1 MCFDVLFV
9 NICKSLHNRSLL
21 SGRRN
26 RSTSA
31 AVDSSSRQSQQ
42 NSLTLSTSIGSALY
56 ETVKPVPINTVGV
69 HHIRLRHATGRAHG
83 SSTSQLR
90 TPQRQRGGSGT
101 AGNIFSA
108 LIANN
113 SSNTADSDSVSTDPY
128 APAPW
133 IVLVAEVALAGDGA
147 LRVTVRSRL
156 SITNHSGVPLELCLY
171 SPVPSSYSNTANNTS
186 SSPTS
191 PTINTNSGTNSGSAI
206 SSPPLPLRQDTVLA
220 AGACMHVPLALITPQ
235 LKVLSRPVDGS
246 VKWGPV
252 VQSLRDI
259 DTRAAR
265 SKHRDADNV
274 FAVCAPDGR
283 GGYNSSSSSTS
294 RGTQSSTQQLVA
306 AADWCLH
313 GEIVCER
320 SSSSGT
326 DNRCAT
332 DDDYSGDAND
342 EMSTD
347 GTGTD
352 TAAYSKSGESPAS
365 ERSSSSPATAASMLR
380 QAKGA
385 FSDFA
390 DLFDI
395 STVTSPPK
403 AVVPLAAPTV
413 SPLFTVPEQS
423 IEPGYPTED
432 TATVSTSSS
441 TALQQQQQQQQQQ
454 RQRASDYA
462 AHDTAP
468 NSGDELNTATTS
480 TTASGATTTTAS
492 TAAAWQ
498 SVQVPQTRG
507 SRCFRL
513 QRGQTGGRGTSDG
526 FVDVPD
532 TDAEVLQQGLKS
544 IFAVDNSGS
553 SSSTDWTGIDK
564 LRLMQQSGSSAAATG
579 LQPLAITLQAP
590 LQLHN
595 LLCQPLAYRLVSR

>member
-1 MCFDVLFV
+1 
-9 NICKSLHNRSLL
+9 
-21 SGRRN
+21 
-26 RSTSA
+26 
-31 AVDSSSRQSQQ
+31 
-42 NSLTLSTSIGSALY
+42 
-56 ETVKPVPINTVGV
+56 VPINTVGV
-69 HHIRLRHATGRAHG
+69 HHIRLRRATGRAHG
-83 SSTSQLR
+83 SSSSQLR

-108 LIANN
+108 MLANN
-113 SSNTADSDSVSTDPY
+113 SSNTADSDSISTDPY

-133 IVLVAEVALAGDGA
+133 IVLVAEVAVAGDGA

-171 SPVPSSYSNTANNTS
+171 SPVPSSYSNTTNTGS
-186 SSPTS
+186 GPTS
-191 PTINTNSGTNSGSAI
+191 PAINTNSSSSSGAI

-235 LKVLSRPVDGS
+235 LKVLSRPLDGS

-252 VQSLRDI
+252 VQSLREI

-265 SKHRDADNV
+265 GKHRDTDNV
-274 FAVCAPDGR
+274 FAVCAPEGR
-283 GGYNSSSSSTS
+283 GSHNSSSSAR
-294 RGTQSSTQQLVA
+294 RGTQSASQQSIA

-320 SSSSGT
+320 SSTSGT

-332 DDDYSGDAND
+332 EDDYTTDAND
-342 EMSTD
+342 DMNND
-347 GTGTD
+347 GTSGTD
-352 TAAYSKSGESPAS
+352 TAAYNRSGESPAS

-385 FSDFA
+385 FSEFA

-395 STVTSPPK
+395 SSTSPSK
-403 AVVPLAAPTV
+403 VAVPLAAPTV

-432 TATVSTSSS
+432 APTVSTSNS
-441 TALQQQQQQQQQQ
+441 TQQQ

-462 AHDTAP
+462 AHEAAP
-468 NSGDELNTATTS
+468 NCGDELNTAATS

-532 TDAEVLQQGLKS
+532 TDTEVLQQGLKS
-544 IFAVDNSGS
+544 LFAVGN
-553 SSSTDWTGIDK
+553 SSTDWSGIDK
-564 LRLMQQSGSSAAATG
+564 LRLLQQSGSSSASTG
-579 LQPLAITLQAP
+579 LMPLAVTLQAP

>member
-1 MCFDVLFV
+1 
-9 NICKSLHNRSLL
+9 
-21 SGRRN
+21 
-26 RSTSA
+26 
-31 AVDSSSRQSQQ
+31 
-42 NSLTLSTSIGSALY
+42 
-56 ETVKPVPINTVGV
+56 VPINTVGV
-69 HHIRLRHATGRAHG
+69 HHIRLRHATGRVHG
-83 SSTSQLR
+83 SSSSQLR

-108 LIANN
+108 MLANN
-113 SSNTADSDSVSTDPY
+113 STNTADSDSINTDPY

-133 IVLVAEVALAGDGA
+133 IVLVAEVAVAGDGA
-147 LRVTVRSRL
+147 LRVTVRGRL
-156 SITNHSGVPLELCLY
+156 SITNCSGVPLELCLY
-171 SPVPSSYSNTANNTS
+171 SPVPSSYSSTANTGS
-186 SSPTS
+186 GPTS
-191 PTINTNSGTNSGSAI
+191 PAINTNSSGSSGAI

-220 AGACMHVPLALITPQ
+220 AGACMHVALALITPQ
-235 LKVLSRPVDGS
+235 LKVLSRPLDGS

-252 VQSLRDI
+252 VQSLRET

-265 SKHRDADNV
+265 GKHRDTDNV
-274 FAVCAPDGR
+274 FAVCAPEGR
-283 GGYNSSSSSTS
+283 GSHNSSSSAS
-294 RGTQSSTQQLVA
+294 RGTVQLIA

-320 SSSSGT
+320 SSTSGT

-332 DDDYSGDAND
+332 EDDYGIDTND
-342 EMSTD
+342 DMNND
-347 GTGTD
+347 GTD
-352 TAAYSKSGESPAS
+352 TAAYNRSGESPAS

-390 DLFDI
+390 DLFDM
-395 STVTSPPK
+395 SSTSPSK
-403 AVVPLAAPTV
+403 VAVPLAAPTV

-432 TATVSTSSS
+432 APTVSTSS
-441 TALQQQQQQQQQQ
+441 TTQQQQQQ

-462 AHDTAP
+462 AHDAEP

-532 TDAEVLQQGLKS
+532 TDTEVLQQGLKS
-544 IFAVDNSGS
+544 LFAVGN
-553 SSSTDWTGIDK
+553 SSTDWSGIEK
-564 LRLMQQSGSSAAATG
+564 LRLLQQSGSSSADAG
-579 LQPLAITLQAP
+579 LMPLAITLQAP